1 MNSYT
6 RRRHAAS
13 YPFAIAYSVPSRSN
27 TYARVGRS
35 VGRSGF
41 AGRAS
46 NLAPSIDATIRTS
59 ARRSRGDADAVDDGG
74 DDARRARHSSTNHH
88 GARFDAARAREGDA
102 TTRARSTRATRARG
116 ARARRERRDRARA
129 VSR

>member
-27 TYARVGRS
+27 TYARALARDAPSPAPSRAIARASAARVGRS

-46 NLAPSIDATIRTS
+46 NLAPSIDATI
-59 ARRSRGDADAVDDGG
+59 
-74 DDARRARHSSTNHH
+74 
-88 GARFDAARAREGDA
+88 
-102 TTRARSTRATRARG
+102 
-116 ARARRERRDRARA
+116 
-129 VSR
+129 